1 MPAAPRCTGDAA
13 QRTARAATPTRRP
26 ARIHDVDAVAQSGD
40 DPEVVRDHHQRGARV
55 GHELLEQFED
65 LRLDRDVE
73 GRRGLVGDQEPRLA
87 RQGHRNQGALAHAAG
102 QLMRVFA

>member
-1 MPAAPRCTGDAA
+1 MPAAPGVRV
-13 QRTARAATPTRRP
+13 TRLSEQLVPRRRLDDP

-40 DPEVVRDHHQRGARV
+40 DPEVMRDHHQRGARV

-87 RQGHRNQGALAHAAG
+87 RAIAIRARWRMPPDN
-102 QLMRVFA
+102 